1 MMKLDKIRH
10 KRFTLIELL
19 VVIAIIGILASMLLP
34 VLGKARLTA
43 QTGVSKNN
51 LKQIFLGVSMYADNN
66 NETFFSL
73 DETVDP
79 NNSDKVFNW
88 TRLTYETMTGTT
100 FSSTRATSKEQ
111 MENSSYNTIMYCP
124 VLRSRTDDMNE
135 SAKGRSD
142 YGLNRFFKDSN
153 NDLKLSS
160 LTGKVEPFIMPINKP
175 SSPALWHTEP
185 DTSDSNTASYIYQGK
200 SFALYLDG
208 HINSVNVAYGSS
220 LTSLVNDQ
228 NNFE

>member
-34 VLGKARLTA
+34 VLGKARTTA
-43 QTGVSKNN
+43 RTGVSKSN

-88 TRLTYETMTGTT
+88 TRLTYETMTGTI
-100 FSSTRATSKEQ
+100 FSSTRSTSKEE
-111 MENSSYNTIMYCP
+111 MENSSYNTVMYCP
-124 VLRSRTDDMNE
+124 VLRSMTDDMNE

-142 YGLNRFFKDSN
+142 YGLNRYFKNTN
-153 NDLKLSS
+153 NDFRVSS
-160 LTGKVEPFIMPINKP
+160 LVGETEPFIMPINKP

-185 DTSDSNTASYIYQGK
+185 DAGDSNTASYLYQGK
-200 SFALYLDG
+200 SLALYLDG
-208 HINSVNVAYGSS
+208 HIDNLSVAYGSS
-220 LTSLVNDQ
+220 ITTLVNDSD
-228 NNFE
+228 NFE